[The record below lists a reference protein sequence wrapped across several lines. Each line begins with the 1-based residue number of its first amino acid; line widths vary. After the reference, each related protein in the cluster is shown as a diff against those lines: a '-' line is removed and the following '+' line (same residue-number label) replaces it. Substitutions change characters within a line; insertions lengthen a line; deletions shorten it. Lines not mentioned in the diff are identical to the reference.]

1 MQKGELID
9 LMVPLLERVLSEQD
23 ERVAVRAAASSPL
36 VGENAIVTSLS
47 LVSFIADVES
57 ILADGYGID
66 VTLVSEHAL
75 SRSKSPFRTIATLA
89 DYVVELT
96 ERRFGSAV

>member
-1 MQKGELID
+1 MGED
-9 LMVPLLERVLSEQD
+9 
-23 ERVAVRAAASSPL
+23 AV
-36 VGENAIVTSLS
+36 VTSLS

-57 ILADGYGID
+57 TLADSYDID

-75 SRSKSPFRTIATLA
+75 SRRRSPFRTIATLA

-96 ERRFGSAV
+96 KGRLGSAL

>member
-1 MQKGELID
+1 MLQKRELVD
-9 LMVPLLERVLSEQD
+9 LMVALLGRVLSEQGEAD
-23 ERVAVRAAASSPL
+23 GEVRPSSPL
-36 VGENAIVTSLS
+36 VGEEAVVTSLS

-57 ILADGYGID
+57 TLAESHDLE

-75 SRSKSPFRTIATLA
+75 SRHRSPFRTIETLA

-96 ERRFGSAV
+96 SGRPEPGG